1 LGEQDYQTQP
11 SGLTPHLRESAR
23 KSIETILWLAKI
35 MVPASALVFLLR
47 FTGALSLIAGALA
60 PVTRFLELP
69 GEAALA
75 LLTSVA
81 TNLYGVIAMLP
92 TLELTLRETTILAVV
107 TLVAHSFFVELA
119 ITTSTGTPALRM
131 FGVRALGGLILG
143 KVLAVVLPRGGR
155 WELPASGISGMIGG
169 GGTGSHGSGALQDV
183 PVPSAPPPLHWES
196 LPEQI
201 IDWAI
206 DTVSLLV
213 TVALV
218 VTVLLFVTRY
228 LRYLGITDRIAAL
241 FRPVMAPFGLDR
253 ESSTPWVVANTLGLT
268 YGAAVLKEEAA
279 TGRLSR
285 EEGDLLN
292 HHLGISH
299 SLIEDTFL
307 FVALGVPWYWVAVP
321 RLLFAVAVVWERRL
335 ERVLGWK
342 KVGSTGSASF
352 SGGD

>member
-1 LGEQDYQTQP
+1 
-11 SGLTPHLRESAR
+11 
-23 KSIETILWLAKI
+23 
-35 MVPASALVFLLR
+35 MVPASALVFALR
-47 FTGALSLIAGALA
+47 FTGVLRHIAGALA

-81 TNLYGVIAMLP
+81 ANLYGVIAMLP
-92 TLELTLRETTILAVV
+92 TLELTLRETTIIAVV

-119 ITTSTGTPALRM
+119 ITASTGTPALRM
-131 FGVRALGGLILG
+131 FGVRAFGGLILG
-143 KVLAVVLPRGGR
+143 KILATILPRGGR
-155 WELPASGISGMIGG
+155 WDLPATGISGMIGPDG
-169 GGTGSHGSGALQDV
+169 AGTAGSGEA
-183 PVPSAPPPLHWES
+183 PIAPASSSPPPLHWES

-201 IDWAI
+201 VEWVF
-206 DTVSLLV
+206 DTASLLA
-213 TVALV
+213 TVAVV

-228 LRYLGITDRIAAL
+228 LRYVGVTDRIAAL

-268 YGAAVLKEEAA
+268 YGAAVLKEEAD

-299 SLIEDTFL
+299 SLIEDTVL
-307 FVALGVPWYWVAVP
+307 FVALGVPWYWIALP
-321 RLLFAVAVVWERRL
+321 RLAFAVVVVWERRL
-335 ERVLGWK
+335 ERALGWTK
-342 KVGSTGSASF
+342 IGSNTRAPV
-352 SGGD
+352 SGVD